1 MRSRPFAFCLK
12 NRIFAATNSFKFYR
26 NMRRIFTTFLL
37 CCVAVTMVFAQAPEK
52 FTYQAVVRN
61 ANNTL
66 VANASVG
73 VRVSILQG
81 SANGS
86 AVYVETQTATTNANG
101 LMTLNIGGGSVQQ
114 GTFANIDWAN
124 GPFFLKTETD
134 PNGGSNYTVTSAQQ
148 LLSVPYALYAKTA
161 ENGFSGDYND
171 LTNTPT
177 IPTNVG
183 AFTNDVH
190 YITEAQLNASLGAM
204 NNTIDSLRDR
214 MEYIAMHLME
224 YMAMHLVQPQTDST
238 IVAQACPG
246 LATVIDYDL
255 NIYNTVQIGNQCW
268 MRENLR
274 TTHYA
279 DGTAIALGTTAS
291 DTIAYYYP
299 LQEDVTYGYLYNWK
313 AVMHNSSSSQS
324 NPSGVQGI
332 CPNGWHV
339 PSNAE
344 WDELEN
350 YVSSQNDYLCDGTNH
365 SNYIAKAL
373 AATTGWNSS
382 SYSCA
387 VGNTS
392 ANNNATGFSA
402 LPAGRLTGSSYE
414 DSGEFAYLWSS
425 TETGNSNLEI
435 HTRYIGYFH
444 PFMVNQPYSRSYGLS
459 VRCLRD

>member
-1 MRSRPFAFCLK
+1 M
-12 NRIFAATNSFKFYR
+12 
-26 NMRRIFTTFLL
+26 L